1 MLSREEQA
9 EHNPEHDM
17 EIEDTDKQNR
27 DAAGTLEPNMTTQP
41 PLYDDDEM
49 ELSND

>member
-17 EIEDTDKQNR
+17 EIEDTDKQKPGRSR
-27 DAAGTLEPNMTTQP
+27 DARTQR
-41 PLYDDDEM
+41 DDTATPVRR
-49 ELSND
+49 